1 MVKPK
6 CSIYFPYIFSKFS
19 SNFLQLFQMTKLNCF
34 HHHRSTDVC
43 KNTGIG
49 KTFYSKECF
58 LCKNSSTGC
67 TTSAS
72 TAPAPAVATSHMTS
86 RVCVCV
92 RVSGWISQPYIVL
105 CPVSKHKLAEMPQQD
120 RFLWMTPLNSCK
132 NNGWDGET
140 ELSSHAPARPQTARL
155 KHVRHIETP
164 RSAKHEANNRLYKI
178 WPLWQQK
185 AIAIWPS
192 ASEHGY
198 SIHEAKR
205 HSLDFT
211 LRRALWSTAFQRS
224 LFILLVPTAI
234 LQREGFWQ
242 HKGLG
247 KNINTY
253 YDFGCECHPDLQRLG
268 NTKRARLLL
277 EVDVDSGGWNCQFLF
292 PFNGLTAETIP
303 YGSGGNTF
311 NGHHAAFFTTNTS
324 DEDVVRSHSHTPTN
338 HELIAHV
345 ADKET
350 LLINCHCTLK
360 GKTEKSWG
368 QHLLQVVL
376 STGEDPQKAVEAHQA
391 MKLQETHARGTM
403 FVGAESIWKAFPAN
417 SKPRMSSCVSE
428 PCKLNPCPSVCYL
441 HVLTKA
447 QGKGT
452 WALPKKN
459 LAKALEEYLAKEGC
473 LEHPFSKQ
481 ILRNYQPCVSTPNN
495 SWTIQRKC

>member
-1 MVKPK
+1 MVKLK

-72 TAPAPAVATSHMTS
+72 TAPVPAVATSHMTS

-253 YDFGCECHPDLQRLG
+253 YDFGFECHPDLQRLG

-277 EVDVDSGGWNCQFLF
+277 EVDIYLGC
-292 PFNGLTAETIP
+292 FNWRQRRIDCLKSI
-303 YGSGGNTF
+303 
-311 NGHHAAFFTTNTS
+311 
-324 DEDVVRSHSHTPTN
+324 
-338 HELIAHV
+338 
-345 ADKET
+345 T
-350 LLINCHCTLK
+350 LLSPQTPLMRMLSDHTRIPPQTMNSSHMLLTRKLCWLIVMTLSN
-360 GKTEKSWG
+360 EKNGEIVRQNAPS
-368 QHLLQVVL
+368 
-376 STGEDPQKAVEAHQA
+376 STHRCQ
-391 MKLQETHARGTM
+391 
-403 FVGAESIWKAFPAN
+403 
-417 SKPRMSSCVSE
+417 
-428 PCKLNPCPSVCYL
+428 
-441 HVLTKA
+441 
-447 QGKGT
+447 
-452 WALPKKN
+452 
-459 LAKALEEYLAKEGC
+459 
-473 LEHPFSKQ
+473 
-481 ILRNYQPCVSTPNN
+481 
-495 SWTIQRKC
+495 

>member
-1 MVKPK
+1 MVKLK

-72 TAPAPAVATSHMTS
+72 TAPVPAVATSHMTS

-178 WPLWQQK
+178 WPLWQNVSINIVFISLVK
-185 AIAIWPS
+185 TS
-192 ASEHGY
+192 A
-198 SIHEAKR
+198 
-205 HSLDFT
+205 HSC
-211 LRRALWSTAFQRS
+211 
-224 LFILLVPTAI
+224 LLGPTAI

-253 YDFGCECHPDLQRLG
+253 YDFGGKFHPHLQRIG
-268 NTKRARLLL
+268 NTEKARLL
-277 EVDVDSGGWNCQFLF
+277 DVNIDQWRWYGQFHFL
-292 PFNGLTAETIP
+292 FNGLTAETILQ
-303 YGSGGNTF
+303 GSGGNTF
-311 NGHHAAFFTTNTS
+311 NEHHSAFFTTNS
-324 DEDVVRSHSHTPTN
+324 SVEHVVWP
-338 HELIAHV
+338 
-345 ADKET
+345 
-350 LLINCHCTLK
+350 
-360 GKTEKSWG
+360 
-368 QHLLQVVL
+368 HLQC
-376 STGEDPQKAVEAHQA
+376 PHKPW
-391 MKLQETHARGTM
+391 THRTCCWQG
-403 FVGAESIWKAFPAN
+403 N
-417 SKPRMSSCVSE
+417 S
-428 PCKLNPCPSVCYL
+428 
-441 HVLTKA
+441 A
-447 QGKGT
+447 
-452 WALPKKN
+452 A
-459 LAKALEEYLAKEGC
+459 
-473 LEHPFSKQ
+473 
-481 ILRNYQPCVSTPNN
+481 
-495 SWTIQRKC
+495 

>member
-1 MVKPK
+1 
-6 CSIYFPYIFSKFS
+6 
-19 SNFLQLFQMTKLNCF
+19 MTKLNCF

-72 TAPAPAVATSHMTS
+72 TAPVPAVATSHMTS

-277 EVDVDSGGWNCQFLF
+277 EVDIYLGC
-292 PFNGLTAETIP
+292 FNWRQRRIDCLKSITLLSPQTPLMRMLSDHTRIPPQTMNSSHMLLTRKLCWLIVMTLPNEKKREIVRPAPSSNRQCSAAQGQLETRSQSTP
-303 YGSGGNTF
+303 SHQLRPASMSHQNSTPVQLCATCLCLPKSKAKE
-311 NGHHAAFFTTNTS
+311 NGHCQKKILPRLWTTIWQRKDVWNTLFQ
-324 DEDVVRSHSHTPTN
+324 N
-338 HELIAHV
+338 
-345 ADKET
+345 
-350 LLINCHCTLK
+350 
-360 GKTEKSWG
+360 KSWG
-368 QHLLQVVL
+368 TINPVYLPQTTPEQYKESVNQKTL
-376 STGEDPQKAVEAHQA
+376 SIT
-391 MKLQETHARGTM
+391 
-403 FVGAESIWKAFPAN
+403 
-417 SKPRMSSCVSE
+417 
-428 PCKLNPCPSVCYL
+428 
-441 HVLTKA
+441 
-447 QGKGT
+447 
-452 WALPKKN
+452 N
-459 LAKALEEYLAKEGC
+459 LAQY
-473 LEHPFSKQ
+473 F
-481 ILRNYQPCVSTPNN
+481 ILQLMRNIP
-495 SWTIQRKC
+495 WTTMTLIVFCFWKKCTGKKCSYVYTLDLG